1 MRRPIPLRVKVAIA
15 GMAGLGLAWLIPR
28 GGGAPEPSP
37 SPTPTVTATDRP
49 GVTAVQVPLSLVPQG
64 VSYHPAGELRVFLVR
79 KGNAVVGFVGRST
92 AGAGPVWWCQKNVS
106 FEDESGAVRYDIDG
120 RALPATAPRD
130 LDRVRVIVTG
140 DRLTIFPD
148 SVTGG
153 ATATPGSA
161 TVRLPEPC
169 SAAERVG

>member
-15 GMAGLGLAWLIPR
+15 GLAGLGLAWLIPR
-28 GGGAPEPSP
+28 GGGDVPQ
-37 SPTPTVTATDRP
+37 PTPTPTLTATDRP
-49 GVTAVQVPLSLVPQG
+49 GVTAIQVPLSLVPQG
-64 VSYHPAGELRVFLVR
+64 VSFHPAGDERVFLVR
-79 KGNAVVGFVGRST
+79 KGSAVVGFLGRST

-120 RALPATAPRD
+120 HALPATAPRD
-130 LDRVRVIVTG
+130 LDRVRVLVTG
-140 DRLTIFPD
+140 DSVTIFPE

-153 ATATPGSA
+153 ATATPGST
-161 TVRLPEPC
+161 TVRLPAPC